1 MTLPQRSLSA
11 ATPLVIYAVL
21 AVVLTWPLAARLGE
35 ICPAGGNDLWQTWWN
50 FEWWKTALVERGQSP
65 YTTDLV
71 YQPGEVSLAF
81 HTHSEANVIGTFPVL
96 LALGMPAALNVA
108 TLLGFVLAGWGG
120 YLLARELV
128 GRAGP
133 ALLSGIVFAWFPQH
147 VDQSLEHLNL
157 ASYWGMPFF
166 LLYLVRLARAGGAR
180 NVALTGVFFA
190 LTSLL
195 SWHNG
200 LLVLLLGAGVF
211 AFEAVRA
218 RRLPRA
224 IAEAAVSAAIA
235 LAIAGPFLWPMVR
248 EILAG
253 ETYWMKPRVD
263 KGIDLAAF
271 VLPHEGHPLWGG
283 ILEGARESLRP
294 RYESAGSTGYVGIV
308 VIALALCGIAR
319 TWPRKRAAF
328 WTAALLLHLALSA
341 GDTLVVLGRD
351 TGVPMPSAL
360 LGSVPILSTVRVAN
374 RWLVPAM
381 LVVSVLA
388 GLGARALTVRLG
400 GRARAGAIAGLAALL
415 LLDYLWVPYPT
426 RHPPR
431 PAYAE
436 HVAKLPRAILLDI
449 PGGHRARAAEDMY
462 LQTLHDQ
469 PIAGGYTSC
478 TPPWMEDRVARLPF
492 LRLVFERAPPVGA
505 IDIEAELR
513 RAFAAVPVGIV
524 VLHLDRTVEALER
537 AAREEEPSGG
547 GRLHNPAR
555 GIPARTLLAIRA
567 ALHRVWGEPVY
578 ANATAEVY
586 RKP

>member
-1 MTLPQRSLSA
+1 VTPPQRSLSA
-11 ATPLVIYAVL
+11 ATALAIYAVL
-21 AVVLTWPLAARLGE
+21 AVVLTWPLAARVTE
-35 ICPAGGNDLWQTWWN
+35 VCPAGGNDLWQTWWN
-50 FEWWKTALVERGQSP
+50 FEWWKTALVDRGQSP

-108 TLLGFVLAGWGG
+108 TLLGFVIAGWGG
-120 YLLARELV
+120 FLLARELV

-133 ALLSGIVFAWFPQH
+133 ALLSGLIFAWFPQH

-166 LLYLVRLARAGGAR
+166 LLYLVRLARGGGAR
-180 NVALTGVFFA
+180 NVALTGAFFA

-200 LLVLLLGAGVF
+200 LLVLFLGTGLF
-211 AFEAVRA
+211 AFEAIRA

-235 LAIAGPFLWPMVR
+235 LAIAGPFLWPMAR
-248 EILAG
+248 EIPAG

-271 VLPHEGHPLWGG
+271 LLPHGGHPLWGRA
-283 ILEGARESLRP
+283 LEGAREGLQP
-294 RYESAGSTGYVGIV
+294 RYESAGSTGYIGLAAA
-308 VIALALCGIAR
+308 ALAAWGIAR

-328 WTAALLLHLALSA
+328 WTAALLLHLALAA
-341 GDTLVVLGRD
+341 GDTLAVLGRD
-351 TGVPMPSAL
+351 TGIPMPSAF
-360 LGSVPILSTVRVAN
+360 LGSVPVLGTVRVAN

-381 LVVSVLA
+381 LVLAVLA
-388 GLGARALTVRLG
+388 GLGARALTVRLDR
-400 GRARAGAIAGLAALL
+400 RARAGAIAGLAALL
-415 LLDYLWVPYPT
+415 VLDYLWVPYPT
-426 RHPPR
+426 RLPPR
-431 PAYAE
+431 PAYADR
-436 HVAKLPRAILLDI
+436 VAKLPRAILLDI
-449 PGGHRARAAEDMY
+449 PSGHRARAAEDMY

-469 PIAGGYTSC
+469 PLAGGYTSC
-478 TPPWMEDRVARLPF
+478 TPPWVEERVASLPF
-492 LRLVFERAPPVGA
+492 LRLVFERSPPAGA
-505 IDIEAELR
+505 IDIEAEMR
-513 RAFAAVPVGIV
+513 RAFAALPVGIV
-524 VLHLDRTVEALER
+524 VIHLDRTVEALER
-537 AAREEEPSGG
+537 AAREEESSGG

-555 GIPARTLLAIRA
+555 GIPAATLDRIRTVLR
-567 ALHRVWGEPVY
+567 RVWGEPVY
-578 ANATAEVY
+578 ADLAAEVY